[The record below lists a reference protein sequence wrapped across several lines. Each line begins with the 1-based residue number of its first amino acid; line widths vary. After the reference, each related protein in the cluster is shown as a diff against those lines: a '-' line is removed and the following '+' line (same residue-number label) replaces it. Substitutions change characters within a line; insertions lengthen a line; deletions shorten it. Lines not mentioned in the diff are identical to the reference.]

1 MLSDFCKNAGASAGT
16 FKTSECAVKRFIFF
30 YMNFCHNLFPSFAIG
45 LELRTFLFFVHKC
58 NSLIIYLNPT
68 YVKYNFAYKFIKFI
82 LTILLL
88 FYDKTAFFRI
98 FRRFFAV
105 FGTPGFV

>member
-58 NSLIIYLNPT
+58 NSLIIYSKSPS
-68 YVKYNFAYKFIKFI
+68 VKYKIIYIFIKFI
-82 LTILLL
+82 LSFFVVLKKKRL
-88 FYDKTAFFRI
+88 FSAI
-98 FRRFFAV
+98 FMGRPSFLE
-105 FGTPGFV
+105 TPGFV

>member
-45 LELRTFLFFVHKC
+45 LELRTILFFVHKC
-58 NSLIIYLNPT
+58 NSLIIYLKT
-68 YVKYNFAYKFIKFI
+68 ASVKYKFAHNFIKFI
-82 LTILLL
+82 LIVIFLFGIFAGIFGYFPPFFLIL
-88 FYDKTAFFRI
+88 TH
-98 FRRFFAV
+98 V
-105 FGTPGFV
+105 

>member
-16 FKTSECAVKRFIFF
+16 LKASECAVKRLIFF

-58 NSLIIYLNPT
+58 NSLIIYLKFSC
-68 YVKYNFAYKFIKFI
+68 VKYKN
-82 LTILLL
+82 
-88 FYDKTAFFRI
+88 
-98 FRRFFAV
+98 
-105 FGTPGFV
+105 